1 MISRVRSKNK
11 GKQAE
16 RKNSV
21 KKQRRTEK
29 KTRYKETETMPPGV
43 EPGKSA
49 RASNSFT
56 TAPHRDTLYT
66 HFEKLILLYQNH
78 FSLL

>member
-11 GKQAE
+11 GKQPE

-21 KKQRRTEK
+21 KKQRLK
-29 KTRYKETETMPPGV
+29 KKKHGTKKQKTMPPGV

-56 TAPHRDTLYT
+56 TASQRHTVHT
-66 HFEKLILLYQNH
+66 F
-78 FSLL
+78 